1 MGNKYNI
8 IIGNPHAFYRTA
20 GYKAPHDV
28 NITLKQLGFTEV
40 RAGADTTIKIVS
52 LFVILFRLIRIGVR
66 LRKDD
71 IFVIQYPSFPLLFV
85 VMPFFLHCDKRVLLI
100 HDFHSLRL
108 KGRMGVLERLNVSF
122 FNKLIVHTQNMKEY
136 LLKFY
141 PKKSYYVLGCFGY
154 ILERPYDYGMRSL
167 TNEICFAGN
176 LDKSSFIKGLIHENG
191 IGCKYHLYGKN
202 TNVINSVSGNIIY
215 EGMFHPDKVGILK
228 GSWGLVWDGDDLSS
242 CNGYLG
248 EYLKLN
254 APHKFS
260 LYIAV
265 GLPVIVWSG
274 SAMADVVRNKKI
286 GIVVDS
292 LYELRNKI
300 ETVSGK
306 EYTDFVENVFI
317 LSRRLQEYTML
328 KALFP
333 KMCV

>member
-176 LDKSSFIKGLIHENG
+176 LDKSLFINDLIENNGL
-191 IGCKYHLYGKN
+191 GCKYHLYGNFTKASN
-202 TNVINSVSGNIIY
+202 LDNSEVIY
-215 EGMFHPDKVGILK
+215 EGVFHPDKVGFLK
-228 GSWGLVWDGDDLSS
+228 GSWGLVWDGEGLSS

-248 EYLKLN
+248 EYLKLI

-260 LYIAV
+260 LYIAI

-286 GIVVDS
+286 GIVINS
-292 LYELRNKI
+292 LYDLKAKI
-300 ETVSGK
+300 ENVSQD
-306 EYTDFVENVFI
+306 EYLSIKKNVYG
-317 LSRRLQEYTML
+317 LGLQVRADMML
-328 KALFP
+328 KLVISDI
-333 KMCV
+333 MN